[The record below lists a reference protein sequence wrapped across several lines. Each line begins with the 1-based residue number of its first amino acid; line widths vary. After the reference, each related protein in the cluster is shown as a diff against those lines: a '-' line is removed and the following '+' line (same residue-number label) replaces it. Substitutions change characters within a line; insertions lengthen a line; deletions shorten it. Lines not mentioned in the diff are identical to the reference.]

1 MTAEQRAG
9 LSDAALAMTQPCI
22 DELIRD
28 VSRRIKKAGAITDT
42 AEYQIYRAQALGE
55 SKSAI
60 EKAVAKQLD
69 INEEV
74 INSLFEYV
82 ADKSLTLDENGS
94 LRQMTEGYERMS
106 KAKTAEMLRDLWADT
121 PEGKVLPLQT
131 AYKKAMD
138 FAFRQVAT
146 GSLDLD
152 TAIRRAVTPLAKRGL
167 RTIEQK
173 SGRSVGIEYACR
185 RYLMDQLGQLDD
197 EVQQADHDALGCDG
211 WEISAHA
218 ACAPDHEPIQGRQ
231 YSDAEYEALNDSLQR
246 RIGHLNCGH
255 TASPIILGVSEPQY
269 TDAQLQKFKDNNAQG
284 ITYNGRQ
291 YTLYEAGQE
300 QSRLE
305 NGIRLIKRQILA
317 DRETDSPDLQKHQ
330 VKLRVVQSEYRKFCK
345 AAGLP
350 TRTER
355 LQVAGFG
362 RSEASKA
369 VWSYKTAAPE
379 QLHDVEIAG
388 HTLYS
393 VTDERIQ
400 AVPKPF
406 FQGVSNKVNGLAQ
419 EYAKGVLEKVKDL
432 PVGTEA
438 MVNFTVDGK
447 STGYFVGGQT
457 KMTVKPQDLNVP
469 YYSLHNH
476 PSNGILSPEDIQ
488 QLIKRPL
495 MKGIGAVGNAGALY
509 TCEKTFGYST
519 QSADEWF
526 RRLRKKYPL
535 YKGGGEDSET
545 ILAQR
550 IAFAEELRRDGAK
563 HGLVFSG

>member
-55 SKSAI
+55 SKAAI

-94 LRQMTEGYERMS
+94 LLQMTEGYERMS

-131 AYKKAMD
+131 AYKTAMD

-231 YSDAEYEALNDSLQR
+231 YTDAEYVALNDSLQR

-269 TDAQLQKFKDNNAQG
+269 TESQLQKFKDNNAQG

-291 YTLYEAGQE
+291 YTLYETGQE

-350 TRTER
+350 GLSGCR
-355 LQVAGFG
+355 L
-362 RSEASKA
+362 
-369 VWSYKTAAPE
+369 P
-379 QLHDVEIAG
+379 
-388 HTLYS
+388 
-393 VTDERIQ
+393 
-400 AVPKPF
+400 
-406 FQGVSNKVNGLAQ
+406 GLA
-419 EYAKGVLEKVKDL
+419 E
-432 PVGTEA
+432 
-438 MVNFTVDGK
+438 
-447 STGYFVGGQT
+447 
-457 KMTVKPQDLNVP
+457 VKPA
-469 YYSLHNH
+469 
-476 PSNGILSPEDIQ
+476 
-488 QLIKRPL
+488 RPCGVT
-495 MKGIGAVGNAGALY
+495 K
-509 TCEKTFGYST
+509 
-519 QSADEWF
+519 
-526 RRLRKKYPL
+526 RLRRN
-535 YKGGGEDSET
+535 SCT
-545 ILAQR
+545 M
-550 IAFAEELRRDGAK
+550 LRLPGIPCT
-563 HGLVFSG
+563 V